1 MKDLSLYIHI
11 PFCKTICLYCNFLT
25 FAHKNK
31 KIPKYVE
38 SLIKEIESR
47 SREYTNYKI
56 ETIYF
61 GGGTP
66 SLIESGHIQNILDS
80 VRKNFQMSDDAE
92 INIECNPESLDGGK
106 LEDYLSAGITRISLG
121 IQTFDKK
128 TLWRIARPHDSAT
141 IFRAL
146 TSIQLSNFKNFG
158 TDFIIGLPDQTLEKF
173 KEELDTIL
181 GYNPPHLSFYFL
193 SYDTKKIDLF
203 ASDCPAEEQ
212 QIAMYEHLTKTLKK
226 MGYIHYEVSNYAKP
240 GFECQHNLRYWNR
253 REYLG
258 FGIGAHSYIDEA
270 VWENQTDFDAYLE
283 NPLLKPE
290 KAPLDEELRKMD
302 YIMLQLRTHKGINR
316 TEYQKKY
323 SDYEALLAKAE
334 QYHATGKLLTDDAGI
349 RASEEGFLILDAIT
363 RDLL

>member
-31 KIPKYVE
+31 KIPQYVD

-47 SREYTNYKI
+47 SVEYADYKI
-56 ETIYF
+56 ETVYF

-66 SLIESGHIQNILDS
+66 SLIESRHIQNILDA
-80 VRKNFQMSDDAE
+80 VRKNFKVVEGVE
-92 INIECNPESLDGGK
+92 INIECNPESLDQKK
-106 LEDYLSAGITRISLG
+106 LEDYISAGITRISLG
-121 IQTFDKK
+121 VQTFDKK
-128 TLWRIARPHDSAT
+128 TLWRIARPHDSET

-146 TSIQLSNFKNFG
+146 TAIQLSGFKNFG
-158 TDFIIGLPDQTLEKF
+158 TDFIIGLPDQNLEKF
-173 KEELDTIL
+173 KKELDTIL
-181 GYNPPHLSFYFL
+181 GYDPPHLSFYFL

-212 QIAMYEHLTKTLKK
+212 QIEMYEHLTKTLKK
-226 MGYIHYEVSNYAKP
+226 MGYIHYEVSNYCKP
-240 GFECQHNLRYWNR
+240 GFECRHNLRYWNR

-270 VWENQTDFDAYLE
+270 VWENQTDFDSYLE
-283 NPLLKPE
+283 NPLKSPE
-290 KAPLDEELRKMD
+290 KVLLDKDLQKMD

-316 TEYQKKY
+316 TEYEKKY
-323 SDYEALLAKAE
+323 TDYADLYSKAE
-334 QYHATGKLLTDDAGI
+334 QYKATGKLVADQKGI
-349 RASEEGFLILDAIT
+349 RASEEGFLILNKIT
-363 RDLL
+363 NDLI